1 MNDQQ
6 PFNSN
11 HSYPKH
17 VLVTLL
23 LDGLQQEVEATHRFV
38 ELLVERGAE
47 QVSGVLLNEQ
57 SAYNNTLKPGAVR
70 FDLHQQTNLYL
81 QQHAARNHQRSD
93 DPMGKKPVNRPKA
106 VQRRANR
113 R

>member
-11 HSYPKH
+11 RSYPKH
-17 VLVTLL
+17 ALVTLL

-57 SAYNNTLKPGAVR
+57 SAYNNTLKPGTAR

-81 QQHAARNHQRSD
+81 QQHAARNPQRSA
-93 DPMGKKPVNRPKA
+93 PTVGKKPVSRPKA
-106 VQRRANR
+106 IRRR
-113 R
+113 VDR